1 MKTLRVEAPSALP
14 AALET
19 LGLDRPLPTL
29 VLAGGAARVD
39 ASELDRL
46 RPVIDEL
53 AGLAE
58 RLGVAVVDGGTDV
71 GVMRLMGQARSRGRS
86 FPLIGVVA
94 ASLAV
99 EPEATPTGEQA
110 ALEPNHTHLLLVPG
124 QRWGDEAPWLARVA
138 SVLAGDE
145 PSATA
150 IVNGGEIAYADAAES
165 VSAHRP
171 VLAIDGTGRTADVL
185 AAACRGEESDERART
200 LVESGLV
207 QALDVRENQL
217 VELERILSGRC

>member
-1 MKTLRVEAPSALP
+1 MKKVRVDATSALP

-19 LGLDRPLPTL
+19 LGLDQPFPTL

-39 ASELDRL
+39 ASELKRL

-53 AGLAE
+53 GGLAE
-58 RLGVAVVDGGTDV
+58 RLGAAVVDGGTDE
-71 GVMRLMGQARSRGRS
+71 GVMRLIGQARRRGRS

-99 EPEATPTGEQA
+99 EPGTTPTGEQA
-110 ALEPNHTHLLLVPG
+110 ALEPNHTQLVLVPG

-145 PSATA
+145 PSATVL
-150 IVNGGEIAYADAAES
+150 VNGGEIAYADVAAS
-165 VSAHRP
+165 VSARRP
-171 VLAIDGTGRTADVL
+171 VLAIEGTGRTADAL

-207 QALDVRENQL
+207 QAIDVRENHL
-217 VELERILSGRC
+217 VELERIFSGRC